1 MLDPSVPTPLCRI
14 ADDVFVKCDFL
25 HPGRSHK
32 ARVARM
38 LIDEAERRG
47 EIAPGDG
54 QVLLERTGGNLGIA
68 LAIEARIRG
77 YDLTLVTDPGYSNIK
92 KDIARRLGAHVID
105 RGVSYPEC
113 TSNGSVIEI
122 LTNEP
127 GSGYFYL
134 NQFANPANPLAHERG
149 TGAEI
154 LRQLTSHGVGQSAT
168 IVLIAGLGTGATMA
182 GVSGT
187 LRSWY
192 ERVRLFA
199 VQPSS
204 CDVLAGRYADHALQ
218 GIAVGEAPP
227 FINVSDLDAVIS
239 VSDSAAGQA
248 RQDLLKRYRFLVGP
262 SSAANY
268 AALRSARQH
277 QVALNDD
284 NVIYVTILYD
294 RGEDYE

>member
-1 MLDPSVPTPLCRI
+1 
-14 ADDVFVKCDFL
+14 
-25 HPGRSHK
+25 
-32 ARVARM
+32 M